1 MGGEPSQAKPS
12 WRDRR
17 AERRA
22 QRRGQSTVTFL
33 TLAAL
38 LILTGG
44 AILLDRLDMERVL
57 LGEFFAVALL
67 VVAAGL
73 LVSVFVGRNWAL
85 IVLGV
90 LLLGPLVV
98 FSGSDTSWWS
108 GFGDVETV
116 PEDISS
122 LDRDVKHGIGNLV
135 VDLRSLDRDS
145 LRSTERASIDHNVR
159 LTVGEVTIRVPAD
172 LRVRTNASIGAGN
185 MRGGEIVTIRRVMV
199 PRIEDG
205 ELYCVSTGNS
215 YRVDEEIPDFR
226 SERALCEASWWGHD
240 MDVVELNRFEKGL
253 GLEAEHN
260 THGEYD
266 LEVNVEVGVGQ
277 VRVVRYPTHQR

>member
-1 MGGEPSQAKPS
+1 M
-12 WRDRR
+12 
-17 AERRA
+17 
-22 QRRGQSTVTFL
+22 TF
-33 TLAAL
+33 AAL

-67 VVAAGL
+67 VVATGL

-116 PEDISS
+116 PKDISA

-135 VDLRSLDRDS
+135 VDLRALDRDS
-145 LRSTERASIDHNVR
+145 LRSTGRASIHHDIH
-159 LTVGEVTIRVPAD
+159 LTMGEVTIKVPAD
-172 LRVRTNASIGAGN
+172 LWVRTNARIGAGT
-185 MRGGEIVTIRRVMV
+185 MHGGEYVAMA
-199 PRIEDG
+199 PRIQDG
-205 ELYCVSTGNS
+205 ELDCGRFGYEV
-215 YRVDEEIPDFR
+215 VEEIPDFL
-226 SERALCEASWWGHD
+226 SESVLCGNSPYVGYD
-240 MDVVELNRFEKGL
+240 YRVVDLDRIERGL
-253 GLEAEHN
+253 GLEVEHY
-260 THGEYD
+260 THGEHDLD
-266 LEVNVEVGVGQ
+266 LELNVEVGVGR
-277 VRVVRYPTHQR
+277 VRVVQYATLLR